1 MERFLFRFERECR
14 RSDMTKQALKLNTIM
29 CFSMEKRIKIIK
41 WGLDILIPML
51 IMSLLMRVEFVSDR
65 VLISY

>member
-1 MERFLFRFERECR
+1 
-14 RSDMTKQALKLNTIM
+14 MTKQALKLNTIM